1 MVLNFAFHTRLHG
14 RMNQSK
20 ATPLSTN
27 VPIRDRPDVS
37 VIIVNYNVKEFLQQA
52 LQSVAKASET
62 VATEVFVVDNDS
74 ADGSV
79 DMVRSSFPTVRV
91 IANDH
96 NAGFARANN
105 QAIRMATGRY
115 LLILNPDTIVSEDT
129 LTSLVA
135 FMDKHPDAGAAGCRI
150 LNPDGTFARESRR
163 AFPTPSVAFF
173 RMTGLSRL
181 FPGSRLFGR
190 YNLTYLPVDEIAEI
204 DALSGSCMMV
214 RHSAIVGFSEAH
226 HQPMLNGQPR
236 PAPRHFREGAG
247 LLDEDFF
254 MYGEDLDWCY
264 RIQKAG
270 WKIYYTP
277 DTHIIHYKGASTKKS
292 ELRYVRLFYGAMIR
306 FAEKHL
312 DDGYPRPVLWLLHL
326 AVVGHGALAAL
337 RTALQRLAPLL
348 LDVALVWAVVMGL
361 GELRAA
367 QSGTSFPD
375 LFYWL
380 IAPGFALIAAIAIA
394 TLGGYRGHRRRLGPV
409 WIGVCTSFIL
419 LAAVSFF
426 VKEIAFSRAIVLAS
440 FPGSALVLSAVR
452 LLRRLRRRGMG
463 RTLFVGNAEEMARLP
478 SVLRQREREHFELV
492 GYVSQEDSAG
502 ATPRL
507 GGLHHLRDLVLLRG
521 IDDVVFGASNLSNQ
535 VIFTLMQRLRGLSAR
550 TYILPERSGAH
561 LLFAEDILGV
571 PRSPEARRVFDL
583 MIAILA
589 GVAHPII
596 ALLARGRHE
605 RSFFRLLAERTCQ
618 WQHVI
623 AGRRPLVGYRRED
636 GFLPPPE
643 WQLEPGVFAI
653 TETKGRR
660 LRMAPQEAERA
671 YWYYVRNQSAF
682 LDWMIV
688 VQSIR
693 LMA

>member
-1 MVLNFAFHTRLHG
+1 
-14 RMNQSK
+14 MNQSK
-20 ATPLSTN
+20 ATPRTTDA
-27 VPIRDRPDVS
+27 PIHDPPDVS

-52 LQSVAKASET
+52 LQSVEKASKT
-62 VATEVFVVDNDS
+62 LVTEVFVVDNDS

-79 DMVRSSFPTVRV
+79 DMVRAKFPAVRI

-105 QAIRMATGRY
+105 QAIRLATGRY

-129 LTSLVA
+129 LTTLVA
-135 FMDKHPDAGAAGCRI
+135 FMDAHPDAGAAGCRI
-150 LNPDGTFARESRR
+150 LNPDGAFARESRR

-181 FPGSRLFGR
+181 FPNSRLFGR
-190 YNLTYLPVDEIAEI
+190 YNLTYLPADEVAEI

-214 RHSAIVGFSEAH
+214 RHSAIVGFSKVSRES
-226 HQPMLNGQPR
+226 MLNGQSQ
-236 PAPRHFREGAG
+236 PAPRPSREGAG

-312 DDGYPRPVLWLLHL
+312 DDGYPRPVLWLLRF

-348 LDVALVWAVVMGL
+348 LDVALIWAVVMGL

-380 IAPGFALIAAIAIA
+380 IAPGFALIAAAAIA
-394 TLGGYRGHRRRLGPV
+394 KLGGYRGHRRRLDPV
-409 WIGVCTSFIL
+409 WIGVGASFIL
-419 LAAVSFF
+419 LAATSFF

-440 FPGSALVLSAVR
+440 FPGSALVLSAAR

-463 RTLFVGNAEEMARLP
+463 RTLFVGNAEEMACLP
-478 SVLRQREREHFELV
+478 SALRQSERKHFELV
-492 GYVSQEDSAG
+492 GSVSEEDSAA

-521 IDDVVFGASNLSNQ
+521 IDDVVFGASGLSNQ
-535 VIFTLMQRLRGLSAR
+535 VIFTLMQRLRGLPAR
-550 TYILPERSGAH
+550 TYILPERAAR
-561 LLFAEDILGV
+561 LLYAEDILGV
-571 PRSPEARRVFDL
+571 PRSPAARRVFDV
-583 MIAILA
+583 MMAVLA

-605 RSFFRLLAERTCQ
+605 RSFFRLLSERTSQ
-618 WQHVI
+618 WRHVI
-623 AGRRPLVGYRRED
+623 AGRRPLVGYRTDD

-653 TETKGRR
+653 TETKARR

>member
-1 MVLNFAFHTRLHG
+1 MD
-14 RMNQSK
+14 QSK
-20 ATPLSTN
+20 LTPPSKDAP
-27 VPIRDRPDVS
+27 VHDHPDVS

-52 LQSVAKASET
+52 LQSVEKASET
-62 VATEVFVVDNDS
+62 LATEVFVVDNDS

-79 DMVRSSFPTVRV
+79 DMVRAKFPTVRV

-105 QAIRMATGRY
+105 QAIRLATGRY

-129 LTSLVA
+129 LTTLVA
-135 FMDKHPDAGAAGCRI
+135 FMDAHPDAGAAGCRI
-150 LNPDGTFARESRR
+150 LNPDGAFARESRR

-190 YNLTYLPVDEIAEI
+190 YNLTYLPVNETAEV

-214 RHSAIVGFSEAH
+214 RHSAIVGCGEAPR
-226 HQPMLNGQPR
+226 QPMVNGKPR
-236 PAPRHFREGAG
+236 PFREGAG
-247 LLDEDFF
+247 LMDEDFF
-254 MYGEDLDWCY
+254 MYGEDLDWCC

-292 ELRYVRLFYGAMIR
+292 ELRYVRLFYGAMMR

-312 DDGYPRPVLWLLHL
+312 DDGYPRPVLWMLRF

-337 RTALQRLAPLL
+337 HTALRRLAPLL

-367 QSGTSFPD
+367 QSGASFPD

-394 TLGGYRGHRRRLGPV
+394 MLGGYRGHRRRLGPV
-409 WIGVCTSFIL
+409 WIGVGASFLL
-419 LAAVSFF
+419 LAATSFF

-452 LLRRLRRRGMG
+452 LLRRLRRRGLR
-463 RTLFVGNAEEMARLP
+463 RTLFVGDAEEMTRLP

-492 GYVSQEDSAG
+492 GYVSQEDSAP
-502 ATPRL
+502 TPRL

-521 IDDVVFGASNLSNQ
+521 IDDVVFGASGLSNQ
-535 VIFTLMQRLRGLSAR
+535 VIFTLMQRLRGLPAR
-550 TYILPERSGAH
+550 THILPERTGAR
-561 LLFAEDILGV
+561 LLFAEDILGA
-571 PRSPEARRVFDL
+571 PRSPEARRVFDV

-589 GVAHPII
+589 GVTNPFI

-605 RSFFRLLAERTCQ
+605 RSFFRLLAERTSQ
-618 WQHVI
+618 WRHVM
-623 AGRRPLVGYRRED
+623 AGRRTLVGYHTED

-653 TETKGRR
+653 TETRARR